1 MIKKIALTCLALL
14 LVFGAIAGVKALQIR
29 ALIASG
35 KTMTPPPEAVTT
47 AVVRAETWETTLN
60 AIGSFAAVQGVTLSA
75 EVAGTVSKIDFESG
89 ASVAAGA
96 VLVELDTS
104 VEQAQLRS
112 AEATAELARLNLAR
126 ARELRGQNTNSQA
139 DLDSADAQAK
149 QAAAQADNL
158 RAILA
163 KKLISAPF
171 AGRAGIRLVNVG
183 QFLAVGT
190 PIVSIQALDPIFL
203 NLSLPQQQLGQ
214 IAEGLTA
221 RVVTD
226 AHPGQLFAG
235 KVTAINP
242 DLDPT
247 TRSVKLQVTLPNP
260 KAQLRPGMFGT
271 VSIVLPATSPV
282 IIIPATAVL
291 YAPYGDTV
299 FVVEEKKNETTGEV
313 QQVVRQQFVRLGTA
327 RGDFVAVTSG
337 LKVGDTVVS
346 AGVFKLRN
354 GSTVSVKNEFAP
366 DAQLAPKPSD
376 S

>member
-1 MIKKIALTCLALL
+1 MIKKIALTSLGLL
-14 LVFGAIAGVKALQIR
+14 LVLGAIAGVKGLQIR
-29 ALIASG
+29 ALIAAG
-35 KTMTPPPEAVTT
+35 KTMVPPPEAVTT
-47 AVVRAETWETTLN
+47 AVVQAETWETTLN

-89 ASVAAGA
+89 ANVAADA

-112 AEATAELARLNLAR
+112 AEATADLARLNLTR

-149 QAAAQADNL
+149 QASAQVDNL

-163 KKLISAPF
+163 KKHISTPF
-171 AGRAGIRLVNVG
+171 SGRAGIRLVNIG
-183 QFLAVGT
+183 QFLPVGT
-190 PIVSIQALDPIFL
+190 PIVSVQALDPIFL
-203 NLSLPQQQLGQ
+203 NFSLPQQQLGQ
-214 IAEGLTA
+214 VAEGLVA
-221 RVVTD
+221 RVSTD
-226 AHPGQLFAG
+226 AHPGRVFEG

-242 DLDPT
+242 DLDST
-247 TRSVKLQVTLPNP
+247 TRSVKLQVTLPN
-260 KAQLRPGMFGT
+260 AESFLRPGMFGT
-271 VSIVLPATSPV
+271 VSIVLPATTPV
-282 IIIPATAVL
+282 IVIPATAVL

-299 FVVEEKKNETTGEV
+299 FVVEEKKNEATGEL
-313 QQVVRQQFVRLGTA
+313 QKVVRQQFVRLGTA

-337 LKVGDTVVS
+337 LKAGDTVVS

-354 GSTVSVKNEFAP
+354 GSTVSIHNELAP

>member
-1 MIKKIALTCLALL
+1 MIKKIAFTCLGLL
-14 LVFGAIAGVKALQIR
+14 LVLGAIAGVKALQIR

-35 KTMTPPPEAVTT
+35 KSMVPPPDAVTT

-89 ASVAAGA
+89 ANVAAGA

-112 AEATAELARLNLAR
+112 AEATAELARLNLTR
-126 ARELRGQNTNSQA
+126 ARELRSQNTNSQA

-149 QAAAQADNL
+149 QASAQADNL

-163 KKLISAPF
+163 KKIISAPF
-171 AGRAGIRLVNVG
+171 TGRAGIRLVNVG
-183 QFLAVGT
+183 QFLPVGT

-214 IAEGLTA
+214 VSEGLTA

-226 AHPGQLFAG
+226 AYPGQLFEG

-247 TRSVKLQVTLPNP
+247 TRSVKLQVTLPN
-260 KAQLRPGMFGT
+260 AESRLRPGMFGT
-271 VSIVLPATSPV
+271 VSIVLPVTEPV

-299 FVVEEKKNETTGEV
+299 FVVEEKKNEATGET
-313 QQVVRQQFVRLGTA
+313 QKVVRQQFVRLGTA

>member
-1 MIKKIALTCLALL
+1 MIKKIAFTCLALL
-14 LVFGAIAGVKALQIR
+14 LVLGAIAGVKALQIR

-35 KTMTPPPEAVTT
+35 KSMVPPPDAVTT

-112 AEATAELARLNLAR
+112 AEATAELARLNLTR
-126 ARELRGQNTNSQA
+126 ARELRLQNTNSQA

-163 KKLISAPF
+163 KKLIAAPF
-171 AGRAGIRLVNVG
+171 TGRAGIRLVNVG
-183 QFLAVGT
+183 QFLPVGT

-214 IAEGLTA
+214 VSEGLAA

-226 AHPGQLFAG
+226 AYPGQLFEG

-247 TRSVKLQVTLPNP
+247 TRSVKLQVTLPN
-260 KAQLRPGMFGT
+260 AESRLRPGMFGT
-271 VSIVLPATSPV
+271 VSIVLPVTAPV

-299 FVVEEKKNETTGEV
+299 FVVEEKKNEATGET

-366 DAQLAPKPSD
+366 NAQLAPKPSD

>member
-1 MIKKIALTCLALL
+1 MIKKIAFTCLALL
-14 LVFGAIAGVKALQIR
+14 LVLGAIAGIKALQIR

-35 KTMTPPPEAVTT
+35 KSMVPPPDAVTT
-47 AVVRAETWETTLN
+47 ADVRAETWETTLN

-89 ASVAAGA
+89 ASVAAGS

-112 AEATAELARLNLAR
+112 AEATAELARLNLTR
-126 ARELRGQNTNSQA
+126 ARELRLQNTNSQA

-163 KKLISAPF
+163 KKLIAAPF
-171 AGRAGIRLVNVG
+171 TGRAGIRLVNVG
-183 QFLAVGT
+183 QFLPVGT
-190 PIVSIQALDPIFL
+190 PIVSIQALDPIFM
-203 NLSLPQQQLGQ
+203 NFSLPQQQLGQ
-214 IAEGLTA
+214 VSEGLTA

-226 AHPGQLFAG
+226 AYPGQLFEG

-247 TRSVKLQVTLPNP
+247 TRSVKLQVTLPN
-260 KAQLRPGMFGT
+260 AESRLRPGMFGT
-271 VSIVLPATSPV
+271 VSVVLPVTEPV

-299 FVVEEKKNETTGEV
+299 FVVEEKKNEATGET
-313 QQVVRQQFVRLGTA
+313 QKVVRQQFVRLGTA

-354 GSTVSVKNEFAP
+354 GSTVSVHNELAP

>member
-1 MIKKIALTCLALL
+1 MIKKIAFTCLALL
-14 LVFGAIAGVKALQIR
+14 LVLGAIAGIKALQIR

-35 KTMTPPPEAVTT
+35 KSMVPPPDAVTT
-47 AVVRAETWETTLN
+47 ADVRAETWETTLN

-89 ASVAAGA
+89 ASVAAGS

-112 AEATAELARLNLAR
+112 AEATAELARLNLTR
-126 ARELRGQNTNSQA
+126 ARELRLQNTNSQA

-163 KKLISAPF
+163 KKLIAAPF
-171 AGRAGIRLVNVG
+171 TGRAGIRLVNVG
-183 QFLAVGT
+183 QFLPVGT
-190 PIVSIQALDPIFL
+190 PIVSIQGLDPIFM
-203 NLSLPQQQLGQ
+203 NFSLPQQQLGQ
-214 IAEGLTA
+214 VSEGLTA

-226 AHPGQLFAG
+226 AYPGQLFEG

-247 TRSVKLQVTLPNP
+247 TRSVKLQVTLPN
-260 KAQLRPGMFGT
+260 AESRLRPGMFGT
-271 VSIVLPATSPV
+271 VSVVLPVTEPV

-299 FVVEEKKNETTGEV
+299 FVVEEKKNEATGET
-313 QQVVRQQFVRLGTA
+313 QKVVRQQFVRLGTA

-354 GSTVSVKNEFAP
+354 GSTVSVHNELAP

>member
-1 MIKKIALTCLALL
+1 MIKKIAFTCLALL
-14 LVFGAIAGVKALQIR
+14 LVLGAIAGIKALQIR

-35 KTMTPPPEAVTT
+35 KSMVPPPDAVTT
-47 AVVRAETWETTLN
+47 ADVRAETWETTLN

-112 AEATAELARLNLAR
+112 AEATAELARLNLTR
-126 ARELRGQNTNSQA
+126 ARELRLQNTNSQA

-163 KKLISAPF
+163 KKLIAAPF
-171 AGRAGIRLVNVG
+171 TGRAGIRLVNVG
-183 QFLAVGT
+183 QFLPVGT

-203 NLSLPQQQLGQ
+203 DFALPQQQLGQ
-214 IAEGLTA
+214 VSEGLTA

-226 AHPGQLFAG
+226 AYPGQLFEG

-247 TRSVKLQVTLPNP
+247 TRSVKLQVTLPNA
-260 KAQLRPGMFGT
+260 KSRLRPGMFGT
-271 VSIVLPATSPV
+271 VSVVLPVTEPV

-299 FVVEEKKNETTGEV
+299 FVVEEKKNEATGET
-313 QQVVRQQFVRLGTA
+313 QKVVRQQFVRLGTA

-346 AGVFKLRN
+346 SGVFKLRN
-354 GSTVSVKNEFAP
+354 GSTVSVHNELAP

>member
-1 MIKKIALTCLALL
+1 MIKKIALTSLGLL
-14 LVFGAIAGVKALQIR
+14 LVLGVVAGVKALQIR
-29 ALIASG
+29 ALIAAG
-35 KTMTPPPEAVTT
+35 KTMVPPPEAVTT

-89 ASVAAGA
+89 ANVAAGA

-112 AEATAELARLNLAR
+112 AEATADLARLNLTR
-126 ARELRGQNTNSQA
+126 ARELRSQNTNSQA

-149 QAAAQADNL
+149 QAAAQVDNL

-163 KKLISAPF
+163 KKHIATPF
-171 AGRAGIRLVNVG
+171 TGRAGIRLVNIG
-183 QFLAVGT
+183 QFLPVGT
-190 PIVSIQALDPIFL
+190 PIVSVQALDPIFL
-203 NLSLPQQQLGQ
+203 NFSLPQQQLGQ
-214 IAEGLTA
+214 VAEGLVA
-221 RVVTD
+221 RVSTD
-226 AHPGQLFAG
+226 AHPGRVFEG

-242 DLDPT
+242 DLDST
-247 TRSVKLQVTLPNP
+247 TRSVKLQVTLPN
-260 KAQLRPGMFGT
+260 AESFLRPGMFGT
-271 VSIVLPATSPV
+271 VSIVLPATTPV
-282 IIIPATAVL
+282 IVIPATAVL

-299 FVVEEKKNETTGEV
+299 FVVEEKKNEATGEL
-313 QQVVRQQFVRLGTA
+313 QKVVRQQFVRLGTA

-337 LKVGDTVVS
+337 LKAGDTVVS

-354 GSTVSVKNEFAP
+354 GSTVSIHNELAP

>member
-1 MIKKIALTCLALL
+1 MIKKIAFTCLALL
-14 LVFGAIAGVKALQIR
+14 LVLGAIAGVKALQIR

-35 KTMTPPPEAVTT
+35 KSMVPPPEAVTT

-60 AIGSFAAVQGVTLSA
+60 AIGSFAAVQGVTLGA

-112 AEATAELARLNLAR
+112 AEATAELARLNLTR
-126 ARELRGQNTNSQA
+126 ARELRLQNTNSQA

-163 KKLISAPF
+163 KKHISAPF
-171 AGRAGIRLVNVG
+171 TGRAGIRLVNVG
-183 QFLAVGT
+183 QFIPVGT

-214 IAEGLTA
+214 VSKGLTA

-226 AHPGQLFAG
+226 AYPGQLFEG

-247 TRSVKLQVTLPNP
+247 TRSVKLQVTLPN
-260 KAQLRPGMFGT
+260 AESRLRPGMFGT
-271 VSIVLPATSPV
+271 VSIVLPVTAPV

-299 FVVEEKKNETTGEV
+299 FVVEEKKNEATGET

-354 GSTVSVKNEFAP
+354 GSTVAVHNELAP

>member
-29 ALIASG
+29 ALIAAG

-260 KAQLRPGMFGT
+260 EAQLRPGMFGT

-291 YAPYGDTV
+291 YAPSGDTV
-299 FVVEEKKNETTGEV
+299 FGVEEKKNETTGEV

-337 LKVGDTVVS
+337 LKAGDTVVS

-354 GSTVSVKNEFAP
+354 GSAVAVHNELAP
-366 DAQLAPKPSD
+366 NAQLAPKPSD

>member
-1 MIKKIALTCLALL
+1 MFKKIAFTVLGLL
-14 LVFGAIAGVKALQIR
+14 LVLGVIAGVKVLQIR
-29 ALIASG
+29 SMIATG
-35 KTMTPPPEAVTT
+35 KLMVPPPEAMTT
-47 AVVRAETWETTLN
+47 AVVRSETWDTSLN
-60 AIGSFAAVQGVTLSA
+60 AIGSFAAVQGVTMSA

-112 AEATAELARLNLAR
+112 AEATADLARLNLAR
-126 ARELRGQNTNSQA
+126 ARDLRVQNTNSQA

-163 KKLISAPF
+163 KKHIAAPF

-183 QFLAVGT
+183 QFLPVGT

-203 NLSLPQQQLGQ
+203 NFSLPQQQLGQ
-214 IAEGLTA
+214 VAEGLTA
-221 RVVTD
+221 RVSTD
-226 AHPGQLFAG
+226 AHPGQVFEG

-242 DLDPT
+242 GLDPV
-247 TRSVKLQVTLPNP
+247 TRSVKVQVTLPNQES
-260 KAQLRPGMFGT
+260 ALRPGMFST
-271 VSIVLPATSPV
+271 VSVVLPATEAV
-282 IIIPATAVL
+282 LIIPATAVL

-299 FVVEEKKNETTGEV
+299 FVVEEKKNEVSGEM
-313 QQVVRQQFVRLGTA
+313 QSVVRQQFVRLGTA

-337 LKVGDTVVS
+337 LKAGDTVVS

-354 GSTVSVKNEFAP
+354 GTAVSIHNELAP

>member
-1 MIKKIALTCLALL
+1 MIKKIALTSLGLL
-14 LVFGAIAGVKALQIR
+14 LVLGAIAGVKGLQIR
-29 ALIASG
+29 ALIAAG
-35 KTMTPPPEAVTT
+35 KTMVPPPEAVTT
-47 AVVRAETWETTLN
+47 AVVQAETWETTLN

-89 ASVAAGA
+89 ANVAADA

-112 AEATAELARLNLAR
+112 AEATADLARLNLTR

-149 QAAAQADNL
+149 QASAQVDNL

-163 KKLISAPF
+163 KKHISTPF
-171 AGRAGIRLVNVG
+171 SGRAGIRLVNIG
-183 QFLAVGT
+183 QFLPVGT
-190 PIVSIQALDPIFL
+190 PIVSVQALDPIFL
-203 NLSLPQQQLGQ
+203 NFSLPQQQLGQ
-214 IAEGLTA
+214 VAEGLVA
-221 RVVTD
+221 RVSTD
-226 AHPGQLFAG
+226 AHPGRVFEG

-242 DLDPT
+242 DLDST
-247 TRSVKLQVTLPNP
+247 TRSVKLQVTLPN
-260 KAQLRPGMFGT
+260 AESFLRPGMFGT
-271 VSIVLPATSPV
+271 VSIVLPATTPV
-282 IIIPATAVL
+282 IVIPATAVL

-299 FVVEEKKNETTGEV
+299 FVVEEKKNEDTGEL
-313 QQVVRQQFVRLGTA
+313 QKVVRQQFVRLGTA

-337 LKVGDTVVS
+337 LKAGDTVVS

-354 GSTVSVKNEFAP
+354 GSVVSIHNELAP

>member
-163 KKLISAPF
+163 KKHIAAPF
-171 AGRAGIRLVNVG
+171 SGRAGIRLVNVG

-203 NLSLPQQQLGQ
+203 NLALPQQQLGQ
-214 IAEGLTA
+214 VAEGLTA
-221 RVVTD
+221 RVSTD
-226 AHPGQLFAG
+226 AHPGLLFEG

-299 FVVEEKKNETTGEV
+299 FVVEEKKNEATGEV

>member
-1 MIKKIALTCLALL
+1 MIKKIALTILGIV
-14 LVFGAIAGVKALQIR
+14 LVFSAIAGVKFLQIR
-29 ALIASG
+29 ALIDSG
-35 KTMTPPPEAVTT
+35 KTMVLPPEAVTT
-47 AVVRAETWETTLN
+47 ADVRAETWETTLN

-126 ARELRGQNTNSQA
+126 SRELRLQNTNSQA

-163 KKLISAPF
+163 KKLIAAPF
-171 AGRAGIRLVNVG
+171 SGRAGIRLVNVG
-183 QFLAVGT
+183 QFLPVGT

-203 NLSLPQQQLGQ
+203 NFSLPQQQLGQ
-214 IAEGLTA
+214 VSEGLIA

-226 AHPGQLFAG
+226 AYPGQLFEG
-235 KVTAINP
+235 KVSAINP

-247 TRSVKLQVTLPNP
+247 TRSVKLQVTLPN
-260 KAQLRPGMFGT
+260 AESRLRPGMFGT
-271 VSIVLPATSPV
+271 VSVVLPVTAPV

-299 FVVEEKKNETTGEV
+299 FVVEEKKNEATGET
-313 QQVVRQQFVRLGTA
+313 QKVVRQQFVRLGTA

-337 LKVGDTVVS
+337 LKVGDIVVS

-354 GSTVSVKNEFAP
+354 GSTVSVHNELAP
-366 DAQLAPKPSD
+366 DPQLAPKPSA

>member
-29 ALIASG
+29 ALIAAG

-260 KAQLRPGMFGT
+260 EAQLRPGMFGT

-337 LKVGDTVVS
+337 LKAGDTVVS

-354 GSTVSVKNEFAP
+354 GSAVAVHNELAP
-366 DAQLAPKPSD
+366 NAQLAPKPSD

>member
-14 LVFGAIAGVKALQIR
+14 LVLGAIAGVKALQIR

-35 KTMTPPPEAVTT
+35 KSMTPPLEAVTT

-126 ARELRGQNTNSQA
+126 ARDLRLQNTNSQA

-163 KKLISAPF
+163 KKLIAAPF

-183 QFLAVGT
+183 QFLPVGT

-214 IAEGLTA
+214 VTEGLTA

-247 TRSVKLQVTLPNP
+247 TRSVKLQVTLPN
-260 KAQLRPGMFGT
+260 AESRLRPGMFGT
-271 VSIVLPATSPV
+271 VSIVLPVTAPV
-282 IIIPATAVL
+282 IVIPATAVL

-299 FVVEEKKNETTGEV
+299 FVVEEKKNEATGV
-313 QQVVRQQFVRLGTA
+313 TQTVVRQQFVRLGTA

-337 LKVGDTVVS
+337 LKEGDTVVS

-354 GSTVSVKNEFAP
+354 GSAVAVHNELAP
-366 DAQLAPKPSD
+366 NAQLAPKPSD

>member
-1 MIKKIALTCLALL
+1 MIKKIAFTILGLL
-14 LVFGAIAGVKALQIR
+14 LVLGAIGGVKALQIR

-35 KTMTPPPEAVTT
+35 KTMMPPPEAVTT
-47 AVVRAETWETTLN
+47 AAVRAETWETTLT

-89 ASVAAGA
+89 ASVASGA
-96 VLVELDTS
+96 MLVELDTS

-126 ARELRGQNTNSQA
+126 SRELRSQNTNSQA

-163 KKLISAPF
+163 KKLIAAPF
-171 AGRAGIRLVNVG
+171 TGRAGIRLVNVG
-183 QFLAVGT
+183 QFLPVGT

-214 IAEGLTA
+214 VAEGLTA

-226 AHPGQLFAG
+226 AYPGQLFEG

-247 TRSVKLQVTLPNP
+247 TRSVKLQVTLPN
-260 KAQLRPGMFGT
+260 ADSRLRPGMFGT
-271 VSIVLPATSPV
+271 VSVVLPVTAPV

-299 FVVEEKKNETTGEV
+299 FVVEEKKNEAIGET

-354 GSTVSVKNEFAP
+354 GSTVSVKNELAP
-366 DAQLAPKPSD
+366 NAQLAPKPSD

>member
-1 MIKKIALTCLALL
+1 MIKKIAFTCLALL
-14 LVFGAIAGVKALQIR
+14 LVLGAIAGVKALQIR

-35 KTMTPPPEAVTT
+35 KTMVPPPDAVTT

-112 AEATAELARLNLAR
+112 AEATAELARLNLTR
-126 ARELRGQNTNSQA
+126 ARELRLQNTNSQA

-163 KKLISAPF
+163 KKLIAAPF
-171 AGRAGIRLVNVG
+171 TGRAGIRLVNVG
-183 QFLAVGT
+183 QFLPVGT

-214 IAEGLTA
+214 VSEGLTA

-226 AHPGQLFAG
+226 AYPGQLFEG

-247 TRSVKLQVTLPNP
+247 TRSVKLQVTLPN
-260 KAQLRPGMFGT
+260 ADSRLRPGMFGT
-271 VSIVLPATSPV
+271 VSIVLPVTAPV

-299 FVVEEKKNETTGEV
+299 FVVEEKKNEATGET

-366 DAQLAPKPSD
+366 NAQLAPKPSD

>member
-1 MIKKIALTCLALL
+1 
-14 LVFGAIAGVKALQIR
+14 
-29 ALIASG
+29 
-35 KTMTPPPEAVTT
+35 
-47 AVVRAETWETTLN
+47 
-60 AIGSFAAVQGVTLSA
+60 
-75 EVAGTVSKIDFESG
+75 
-89 ASVAAGA
+89 

-112 AEATAELARLNLAR
+112 AEATAELARLNLTR
-126 ARELRGQNTNSQA
+126 ARELRLQNTNSQA

-163 KKLISAPF
+163 KKLIAAPF
-171 AGRAGIRLVNVG
+171 TGRAGIRLVNVG
-183 QFLAVGT
+183 QFLPVGT
-190 PIVSIQALDPIFL
+190 PIVSIQALDPIFM
-203 NLSLPQQQLGQ
+203 NFSLPQQQLGQ
-214 IAEGLTA
+214 VSEGLTA

-226 AHPGQLFAG
+226 AYPGQLFEG

-247 TRSVKLQVTLPNP
+247 TRSVKLQVTLPN
-260 KAQLRPGMFGT
+260 AESRLRPGMFGT
-271 VSIVLPATSPV
+271 VSVVLPVTEPV

-299 FVVEEKKNETTGEV
+299 FVVEEKKNEATGET
-313 QQVVRQQFVRLGTA
+313 QKVVRQQFVRLGTA

-354 GSTVSVKNEFAP
+354 GSTVSVHNELAP

>member
-1 MIKKIALTCLALL
+1 MIKKIALTILGIV
-14 LVFGAIAGVKALQIR
+14 LVFSAIAGVKFLQIR
-29 ALIASG
+29 ALIDSG
-35 KTMTPPPEAVTT
+35 KTMVLPPEAVTT
-47 AVVRAETWETTLN
+47 ADVRAETWETTLN

-126 ARELRGQNTNSQA
+126 SRELRLQNTNSQA

-163 KKLISAPF
+163 KKLIAAPF
-171 AGRAGIRLVNVG
+171 SGRAGIRLVNVG
-183 QFLAVGT
+183 QFLPVGT

-203 NLSLPQQQLGQ
+203 NFSLPQQQLGQ
-214 IAEGLTA
+214 VSEGLIA

-226 AHPGQLFAG
+226 AYPGQLFEG
-235 KVTAINP
+235 KVSAINP

-247 TRSVKLQVTLPNP
+247 TRSVKLQVTLPN
-260 KAQLRPGMFGT
+260 AESRLRPGMFGT
-271 VSIVLPATSPV
+271 VSVVLPVTAPV

-299 FVVEEKKNETTGEV
+299 FVVEEKKNEATGET
-313 QQVVRQQFVRLGTA
+313 QKVVRQQFVRLGTA

-337 LKVGDTVVS
+337 LKVGDIVVS

-354 GSTVSVKNEFAP
+354 GSTVSVHNELAP